1 MTAYEIIQHKQQG
14 QANSA
19 EEIRYMVEGA
29 MCGRVQEAQIAAW
42 FMAIYFQ
49 GMTPE
54 ETWVLTDAM
63 WHSGE
68 VFDLS
73 SITGHKA
80 DKHSTGGVG
89 DKITFIL
96 APMLAA
102 CGLVV
107 PSITGRGLGHT
118 GGTLD
123 KMESLPGLRSGLSQ
137 DEFHRV
143 LRDTGLSL
151 IGQTENLVPADR
163 LFYALRD
170 VTATVAS
177 VPLICASILSKKLAE
192 GIDSLVLDVKCG
204 HGAIFQQFDQAEELA
219 RNLVAIADR
228 GGKAVCALITEMNSP
243 LGRQIGNWNELVES
257 AECLSGYGSPD
268 LMEVSYAL
276 GAAALLISGEEKRL
290 DDALRRLQSVIH
302 DGSAL
307 ERYYLNIEAQ
317 GGSREWFL
325 HPQRAPRPKAGLTLI
340 SESGGWVHDIQ
351 SRELGLA
358 AVSLGAGR
366 QKKDEAVDHSAGISI
381 HRHVGEFIKPGEA
394 VCDIYSSRDV
404 DFESIGRRVLA
415 AWDIRANKPEIAH
428 STYAHADGSAGWPSR
443 ILACIGLPFT
453 PADWRDTLTE
463 VGLGLRPHPLS
474 PQALS

>member
-14 QANSA
+14 QANTA
-19 EEIRYMVEGA
+19 EEIRFMVDGA
-29 MCGRVQEAQIAAW
+29 LSGRVQESQIAAW
-42 FMAIYFQ
+42 FMAIYFR

-73 SITGHKA
+73 AIDAHKA

-123 KMESLPGLRSGLSQ
+123 KMESLPGLRSGLDQ
-137 DEFHRV
+137 DEFRKV

-204 HGAIFQQFDQAEELA
+204 YGAIFQEFSQAEELA

-228 GGKAVCALITEMNSP
+228 GGKAVCALITDMNAP

-257 AECLSGYGSPD
+257 MECLAGYGSPD

-276 GAAALLISGEEKRL
+276 GAAALMTAGEETSL
-290 DDALRRLQSVIH
+290 EAALRRLHAVIH

-307 ERYYLNIEAQ
+307 ERYYMMIEAQ

-325 HPQRAPRPKAGLTLI
+325 HPQRAPRPKAGRSLI
-340 SESGGWVHDIQ
+340 SESGGYVHDIN

-366 QKKDEAVDHSAGISI
+366 QKKDDQVDHSAGISI
-381 HRHVGEFIKPGEA
+381 HRHLGEYIRPGDP
-394 VCDIYSSRDV
+394 VCDIYASGDV
-404 DFESIGRRVLA
+404 DLEAIAPRILA
-415 AWDIRANKPEIAH
+415 AWDIRPERPVIEH
-428 STYAHADGSAGWPSR
+428 STCAHADGAPGWPSR
-443 ILACIGLPFT
+443 ILASIGLPFT
-453 PADWRDTLTE
+453 PADWRTVLAE
-463 VGLGLRPHPLS
+463 VGLGLRPHPHS
-474 PQALS
+474 PQVLS